1 MLRCGRAG
9 VNLGAPLLPKPFGRQ
24 PTSPAS
30 HRSGARWTCPSRG
43 RSGRCYDG
51 HSQQRPH
58 GSSMHACMH
67 ACMQPPPPPSGA
79 SGAATTATAPGSIA
93 QALIEW
99 RAAGCFDGRRVD
111 RDCWHGKVKIIW
123 CVDQVKQIDNC
134 TDVHH
139 LPHHEG
145 LVSHDPGAILGAQD
159 TLCGPEIQPKI
170 DYCSP
175 LWY

>member
-67 ACMQPPPPPSGA
+67 AATTTAVWRLWSRNHCHSSGLDSSGA
-79 SGAATTATAPGSIA
+79 HRMA
-93 QALIEW
+93 
-99 RAAGCFDGRRVD
+99 RR
-111 RDCWHGKVKIIW
+111 
-123 CVDQVKQIDNC
+123 
-134 TDVHH
+134 
-139 LPHHEG
+139 G
-145 LVSHDPGAILGAQD
+145 LL
-159 TLCGPEIQPKI
+159 
-170 DYCSP
+170 
-175 LWY
+175 

>member
-67 ACMQPPPPPSGA
+67 ACSHHHRRLAPLEPQPLP
-79 SGAATTATAPGSIA
+79 
-93 QALIEW
+93 QL
-99 RAAGCFDGRRVD
+99 RAR
-111 RDCWHGKVKIIW
+111 
-123 CVDQVKQIDNC
+123 
-134 TDVHH
+134 
-139 LPHHEG
+139 
-145 LVSHDPGAILGAQD
+145 
-159 TLCGPEIQPKI
+159 
-170 DYCSP
+170 
-175 LWY
+175 